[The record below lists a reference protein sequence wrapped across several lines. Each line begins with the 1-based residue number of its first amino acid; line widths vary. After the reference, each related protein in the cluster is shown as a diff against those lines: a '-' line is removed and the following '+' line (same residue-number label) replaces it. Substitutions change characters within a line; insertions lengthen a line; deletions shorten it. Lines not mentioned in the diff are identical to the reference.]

1 MNHSIITITT
11 ELNDITNESLADLY
25 DSVGYGSAESYL
37 AHDNFVKLIFP
48 PGVFGFFALNEDKS
62 LLGMIRV
69 FSDDYICSWIAEM
82 CISPR
87 AEGASIKE
95 ALLKALTDRLG
106 HTALFTEAFDE
117 EIEVYK
123 KFGITAKKKLTALSC
138 APTLGPRQYPKP
150 FIH

>member
-1 MNHSIITITT
+1 MITITI
-11 ELNDITNESLADLY
+11 EPNDITNESLAILY

-48 PGVFGFFALNEDKS
+48 PGVFGFFALSDDKS

-82 CISPR
+82 CISPHS
-87 AEGASIKE
+87 EGTSIQKC
-95 ALLKALTDRLG
+95 LLKVLVDRLG
-106 HTALFTEAFDE
+106 HTAIFTEAFDE

-123 KFGITAKKKLTALSC
+123 KFGITPKKKLTALSC
-138 APTLGPRQYPKP
+138 APTLGPRQHPKP